1 VVWLGW
7 AYDIVTMLGT
17 EANSLAAASADWWAD
32 LLALF

>member
-7 AYDIVTMLGT
+7 AYDIVTMLGI
-17 EANSLAAASADWWAD
+17 ESNSLAAASTDFWAD